1 MSVAQSD
8 CPLTAGSQPDTN
20 HQIKQK
26 ARTWYIKFQL
36 PITAKIASINGYDE
50 WKDFWKTGLDSPF
63 RNKNLT
69 KADIITISS
78 QKNSSNLG
86 SSDGS
91 NHAMNELGVS
101 DAGTYLICDGYIR
114 GAVYMRYATV
124 LKWLSPEQTS
134 LDIRDLLLT
143 PILDTKTNYC
153 LHSSIHKFLSET
165 SLPMS
170 LPGVP
175 ADPAV
180 TCYSAAISGQFSAA
194 ISVSAQAARS
204 QPSGRPGP
212 SEPAIGAAIPEKRL
226 RVDVLNPSDA
236 LIKKKT
242 GRPPKPRPTEAVGP
256 ICPRIDGIRLDSAGG
271 YLGLLVAGHSQHI
284 QLGPQGAPRPQ
295 PRARAPGV
303 AAAAATPPRTSYPSR
318 RLGSDSFSSALV
330 AGGTPP
336 PPVSVLSLPH
346 SSFAAAMAAATPPRS
361 RPSSDSFLSA
371 LMAGGTPPPPP
382 VLGLPSSGSFAA
394 AVAGPG
400 RAAASA
406 AHAPSAG
413 VAPPLQPLQVLRP
426 AGPPPP
432 AAVTVRSRAAA
443 ADYVPPPPAAGK
455 PVTAHSPA
463 AAAEQAPPP
472 SVGTDSL
479 PGGGRGAAACVL

>member
-1 MSVAQSD
+1 MMCSAIS
-8 CPLTAGSQPDTN
+8 
-20 HQIKQK
+20 K
-26 ARTWYIKFQL
+26 
-36 PITAKIASINGYDE
+36 YDE
-50 WKDFWKTGLDSPF
+50 WIQWTNFWKDGLDSQF
-63 RNKNLT
+63 RKKNIT
-69 KADIITISS
+69 TADIICISI
-78 QKNSSNLG
+78 QEIASNLG
-86 SSDGS
+86 SNDEPNDLAKVANHHYHRDESDE
-91 NHAMNELGVS
+91 MNELGIS
-101 DAGTYLICDGYIR
+101 DAGSYLICDGFIR
-114 GAVYMRYATV
+114 GDNMRHSTV
-124 LKWLSPEQTS
+124 LKWLSPEQTR
-134 LDIRDLLLT
+134 LDISNLLLT
-143 PILDTKTNYC
+143 PIVVLSGCKTHYS
-153 LHSSIHKFLSET
+153 LHPSIHKFLSET

-170 LPGVP
+170 FPGVP
-175 ADPAV
+175 ADPAA
-180 TCYSAAISGQFSAA
+180 TSYSVAISGQFSAA
-194 ISVSAQAARS
+194 ISASAQAARS
-204 QPSGRPGP
+204 QPSGRP
-212 SEPAIGAAIPEKRL
+212 SEPAIGAAISEKRL

-236 LIKKKT
+236 PIKKSP
-242 GRPPKPRPTEAVGP
+242 GRPPKPRPTEALGP
-256 ICPRIDGIRLDSAGG
+256 NPAVCPRIDGIRLDSAGG

-303 AAAAATPPRTSYPSR
+303 AAAAATPPRTSCPSR

-371 LMAGGTPPPPP
+371 LVAGGTPPPPP

-443 ADYVPPPPAAGK
+443 AEYVPPPPAAGK

-463 AAAEQAPPP
+463 AAAEQASPP